1 MQQPVDGLELP
12 GRGPCQQVVD
22 GGLGDEQG
30 AGPRPQP
37 VDVPCVPRSSG
48 SCVVLPPGERQVV
61 FGQVDGLVVG
71 DGLGPGGVSG
81 RGQAYAGAVDAAGWS
96 RGSRPSRPPR
106 SPIRSRVRPAGACAA
121 PSARTARLLPVE
133 PFAQRGREA
142 PSRTWLVGPGPGP
155 VAQQPDLQGR
165 VVAAG
170 GVVAV
175 GARMRRDAGPGGI
188 EQFDLERAQ
197 PDDQL
202 APRMLGAG
210 RVPVPALDG
219 DDPVLVGLHA
229 FPRDHVEACLRQRQQ
244 CFAVLGEQVRLA
256 TSLAVVVLVAQ
267 REAPFKQPG
276 VERRHAPHARH
287 RHEQLAA
294 HRADPGLHAALLVA
308 RVRVAEHVFEPVMRL
323 ERLEQARQPHPLEHP
338 APHARGVIEHDP
350 RRHAAQPLEDV
361 AKRLAR
367 ALSVLPGH
375 KLARADVRIREIQHE
390 MTHARHLA
398 PEPDVDLAEIGL
410 RLARMPH
417 QVEVAGLALRGELAP
432 QLRDLPRLTV
442 DSDTSAPYSS
452 RRRSHIRVAV
462 CRCLRHVQR
471 SSASHCSITGT

>member
-1 MQQPVDGLELP
+1 
-12 GRGPCQQVVD
+12 
-22 GGLGDEQG
+22 
-30 AGPRPQP
+30 
-37 VDVPCVPRSSG
+37 
-48 SCVVLPPGERQVV
+48 
-61 FGQVDGLVVG
+61 
-71 DGLGPGGVSG
+71 
-81 RGQAYAGAVDAAGWS
+81 
-96 RGSRPSRPPR
+96 
-106 SPIRSRVRPAGACAA
+106 
-121 PSARTARLLPVE
+121 
-133 PFAQRGREA
+133 
-142 PSRTWLVGPGPGP
+142 
-155 VAQQPDLQGR
+155 
-165 VVAAG
+165 
-170 GVVAV
+170 
-175 GARMRRDAGPGGI
+175 
-188 EQFDLERAQ
+188 
-197 PDDQL
+197 
-202 APRMLGAG
+202 MLGAG

-229 FPRDHVEACLRQRQQ
+229 FPRGHVEACLRQRQQ
-244 CFAVLGEQVRLA
+244 RLAVLGEQVRLA

-267 REAPFKQPG
+267 REAPFKQPD
-276 VERRHAPHARH
+276 VKRRHAPHARH

-308 RVRVAEHVFEPVMRL
+308 RVRVAEHVLEPVMRL

-432 QLRDLPRLTV
+432 QLRDLPRHGRQRHLRPVLVTQTLPYPGRGMPLLAPRAAILREPLLDHRHVTV
-442 DSDTSAPYSS
+442 DDRLRVFPPD
-452 RRRSHIRVAV
+452 RRPGRQIPRLQVLAHRRLADVLATRYRRDRLAV
-462 CRCLRHVQR
+462 HPATANRLDFGHADH
-471 SSASHCSITGT
+471 SLSGPP

>member
-1 MQQPVDGLELP
+1 MRAPEASSSSTSNARSPTISSRPACPGPAAYRCLP
-12 GRGPCQQVVD
+12 STVTIPYLSAFMRFHAATSKRV
-22 GGLGDEQG
+22 
-30 AGPRPQP
+30 
-37 VDVPCVPRSSG
+37 SG
-48 SCVVLPPGERQVV
+48 SASSAL
-61 FGQVDGLVVG
+61 
-71 DGLGPGGVSG
+71 
-81 RGQAYAGAVDAAGWS
+81 
-96 RGSRPSRPPR
+96 R
-106 SPIRSRVRPAGACAA
+106 SPR
-121 PSARTARLLPVE
+121 
-133 PFAQRGREA
+133 
-142 PSRTWLVGPGPGP
+142 
-155 VAQQPDLQGR
+155 
-165 VVAAG
+165 
-170 GVVAV
+170 
-175 GARMRRDAGPGGI
+175 
-188 EQFDLERAQ
+188 
-197 PDDQL
+197 
-202 APRMLGAG
+202 
-210 RVPVPALDG
+210 
-219 DDPVLVGLHA
+219 
-229 FPRDHVEACLRQRQQ
+229 
-244 CFAVLGEQVRLA
+244 EQVRLA

-267 REAPFKQPG
+267 REAPLEQPG

-375 KLARADVRIREIQHE
+375 QLARADVRIREIQHE

-432 QLRDLPRLTV
+432 QLRDLPRHGRQRHLRPVLVTQ
-442 DSDTSAPYSS
+442 TLPYPGRGMPLLAP
-452 RRRSHIRVAV
+452 RAAI
-462 CRCLRHVQR
+462 LREPLPESPAR
-471 SSASHCSITGT
+471 NGR